1 MACTQHCWQTETL
14 DLTPSA
20 IKATDKDI
28 RDFRRIRSQQ
38 RKTQLDH
45 WQGTPLRK
53 TLVQINRAL
62 GGPWRIPLAARAA
75 VLGIYRSGAAVSARH
90 GIGVATQFLEI
101 FAEVMRSGI
110 WFEEYYL
117 YQLYLPDRWRSRTR
131 QFPDESQSIPAQ
143 QFLIECKRPSDFQ
156 LVHGK
161 HLFPA
166 RCEEAKLPSVPLLAE
181 FVDGHPNGKLETL
194 PAIDLVSKPADL
206 GSGYGVESWRYD
218 GGQNCFFNAV
228 TNQRFSRDALHDHLC
243 DLSSSR
249 RIILQGRLKNHAA
262 LAPLTNGALST
273 LRIVTCITPSR
284 SIDLMP
290 PIIRMPAG
298 RSIVDNFAQ
307 NGLAAPIDL
316 ATGTVC
322 GAAVQM
328 DNYVGL
334 ISTERHPDSGQVFIG
349 FCIPR
354 WTEAVQLA
362 RRAHQTF
369 SSLPFIAWDIAILQ
383 DGPVL
388 IEGNPI
394 FHTDA
399 TLLPHRLTLSDT
411 QFIPYYN
418 YHWVNSL
425 DVGD

>member
-1 MACTQHCWQTETL
+1 MACTQHCRQTEKL

-45 WQGTPLRK
+45 WRGTRLRK
-53 TLVQINRAL
+53 ALVQINRTL
-62 GGPWRIPLAARAA
+62 GSPWRIPLAARAA
-75 VLGIYRSGAAVSARH
+75 VLGTYRSGAAVSAQH
-90 GIGVATQFLEI
+90 GIGIATQFLEI

-110 WFEEYYL
+110 LFEEYYL
-117 YQLYLPDRWRSRTR
+117 YQLYFPDRWRSRMR
-131 QFPDESQSIPAQ
+131 QFPDDSQSIPAQ
-143 QFLIECKRPSDFQ
+143 QFLIERKHPSDFQ
-156 LVHGK
+156 LVDSK
-161 HLFPA
+161 HLFAA
-166 RCEEAKLPSVPLLAE
+166 RCKEAKLPSVPLLAE
-181 FVDGHPNGKLETL
+181 FVDGHPDAKLEGL
-194 PAIDLVSKPADL
+194 PGMDLVSKPANL

-218 GGQNCFFNAV
+218 RGQACFFNAV
-228 TNQRFSRDALHDHLC
+228 TDQRFSRDALHDHLC
-243 DLSSSR
+243 DVSNSGR
-249 RIILQGRLKNHAA
+249 VILQERLKNHTA

-273 LRIVTCITPSR
+273 LRIMTCTTPSG

-290 PIIRMPAG
+290 PVIRMPAG
-298 RSIVDNFAQ
+298 RSVVDNFAQ

-334 ISTERHPDSGQVFIG
+334 ISTDKHPDSGQEFRG

-354 WTEAVQLA
+354 WTEAVHLA

-369 SSLPFIAWDIAILQ
+369 PSVPFIAWDIAILQ
-383 DGPVL
+383 DGAVL
-388 IEGNPI
+388 LEGNPI
-394 FHTDA
+394 FHTRV
-399 TLLPHRLTLSDT
+399 TLLPHGLTLSDT

-418 YHWVNSL
+418 YHWEN
-425 DVGD
+425 